1 MSKSEK
7 SEDADKEQSRY
18 VTWAVLI
25 GAGLVWWFYPQIRAA
40 VQPATGQI
48 EGTKTTESTE
58 LLVIEDEVGVSV
70 VVETPIVDVGQT
82 ELLPDIETKYPAP
95 ETDKPIASEP
105 NSAAVPIEEMTV
117 ILQELDQTA
126 VVGTKDESQSPISVE
141 VETEANSTDELAALS
156 ASIAPQPIIIDI
168 AVPRFDLVRIEDD
181 GSALIAGLAE
191 GTGYVILSVD
201 GVELPGARSN
211 LNGSG
216 QFVIFAFL
224 PPKLTPQALRLNLY
238 TDGENGFIVS
248 DEIVFVAAAP
258 KNENQEEVVASVSE
272 DTAEIDPQLE
282 ALPQTEEVVAS
293 VSEDTAEIDP
303 QLEALPQTEE
313 VVASVSEDIAEID
326 PELEAL
332 PQTEEVVAS
341 VSEDTAEI
349 DPQLEA
355 LPQTEDVVASLSEE
369 TAEIDPQP
377 EPVMQTEASAGSATT
392 KVLLVDETGVK
403 ILQDGEEAGPF
414 ITVSI
419 DTISYNLQGDVSI
432 GGRAAGRGFVR
443 IYLDNRAITTSHISD
458 SGYWTVDLLNVEAG
472 LYTLRVDELNSVG
485 DVMSRSETPFK
496 REEPTELAALMAET
510 DEVVVD
516 DAAEAETV
524 AAASDTLKSD
534 TAGKVQQESEIT
546 QTVVDVQAQVKN
558 LAASASDIYFEVEA
572 SGASSKGVGGE
583 PVELDAY
590 LRAPS
595 ATFRVKTVQPGSTLW
610 AIAKESYGA
619 GIEYFKVFDANK
631 ERIRDP
637 DLIYPGQVF
646 EIPD

>member
-58 LLVIEDEVGVSV
+58 LLVIEDEVVVSV
-70 VVETPIVDVGQT
+70 VAETPIVDVGQT

-95 ETDKPIASEP
+95 ETDKPIAVEP
-105 NSAAVPIEEMTV
+105 NSAAVPIEETIV

-156 ASIAPQPIIIDI
+156 APIAPQPIIIDI

-238 TDGENGFIVS
+238 TDGENGLIVS

-272 DTAEIDPQLE
+272 DTAEIDPELE
-282 ALPQTEEVVAS
+282 ALPQTEDVVAT

-313 VVASVSEDIAEID
+313 VVASVSED
-326 PELEAL
+326 
-332 PQTEEVVAS
+332 
-341 VSEDTAEI
+341 
-349 DPQLEA
+349 
-355 LPQTEDVVASLSEE
+355 

-443 IYLDNRAITTSHISD
+443 IYLDNRAITTSQISD

-546 QTVVDVQAQVKN
+546 QTVVDVQAQVEN

>member
-58 LLVIEDEVGVSV
+58 LLVIEDEVVVSV

-95 ETDKPIASEP
+95 ETDKPIAVEP
-105 NSAAVPIEEMTV
+105 NSAAVPIEETIV

-156 ASIAPQPIIIDI
+156 APIAPQPIIIDI

-238 TDGENGFIVS
+238 TDGENGLIVS

-258 KNENQEEVVASVSE
+258 KNENQEEVVASVSEDTAEIDPELEALPQTEDVVATVSE

-303 QLEALPQTEE
+303 QLEALPQTED
-313 VVASVSEDIAEID
+313 VVASVSED
-326 PELEAL
+326 
-332 PQTEEVVAS
+332 
-341 VSEDTAEI
+341 
-349 DPQLEA
+349 
-355 LPQTEDVVASLSEE
+355 

-443 IYLDNRAITTSHISD
+443 IYLDNRAITTSQISD

-510 DEVVVD
+510 DELVVD
-516 DAAEAETV
+516 DAVEAETV

>member
-58 LLVIEDEVGVSV
+58 LLVIEDEVVVSV

-82 ELLPDIETKYPAP
+82 ELPPDIETKYPAP
-95 ETDKPIASEP
+95 ETDKPIAVEP

-117 ILQELDQTA
+117 ILHELDQTA

-156 ASIAPQPIIIDI
+156 APIAPQPIIIDI

-238 TDGENGFIVS
+238 TDGENGLIVS

-272 DTAEIDPQLE
+272 DTAEIDPELE
-282 ALPQTEEVVAS
+282 ALPQTEDVVAT

-313 VVASVSEDIAEID
+313 VVASVSED
-326 PELEAL
+326 
-332 PQTEEVVAS
+332 
-341 VSEDTAEI
+341 
-349 DPQLEA
+349 
-355 LPQTEDVVASLSEE
+355 

-443 IYLDNRAITTSHISD
+443 IYLDNRAITTSQISD

-516 DAAEAETV
+516 DDAEAETV

-546 QTVVDVQAQVKN
+546 QTVVDVQAQVEN

>member
-58 LLVIEDEVGVSV
+58 LLVIEDEVVVSV

-95 ETDKPIASEP
+95 ETDKPIAVEP
-105 NSAAVPIEEMTV
+105 NSAAVPIEEMSG
-117 ILQELDQTA
+117 ILNELDQTA

-156 ASIAPQPIIIDI
+156 APIAPQPIIIDI

-238 TDGENGFIVS
+238 TDGENGLIVS

-303 QLEALPQTEE
+303 
-313 VVASVSEDIAEID
+313 
-326 PELEAL
+326 ELEAL
-332 PQTEEVVAS
+332 PQTEDVVAT
-341 VSEDTAEI
+341 VSEDTAEM

-355 LPQTEDVVASLSEE
+355 LPQTEDVVASVSEE

-443 IYLDNRAITTSHISD
+443 IYLDNRAITTSQISD

-524 AAASDTLKSD
+524 AAASDTLKSY

-583 PVELDAY
+583 PVELDAS

>member
-58 LLVIEDEVGVSV
+58 LLVIEDEAVVSV

-95 ETDKPIASEP
+95 ETDKPIAVEP

-117 ILQELDQTA
+117 ILQEPDQTA

-238 TDGENGFIVS
+238 TDGENGLIVS

-258 KNENQEEVVASVSE
+258 KNENQEEVVASVSEDTAEIDPELEALPQTEDVVATVSE

-303 QLEALPQTEE
+303 QLEALPQTED
-313 VVASVSEDIAEID
+313 VVASVSED
-326 PELEAL
+326 
-332 PQTEEVVAS
+332 
-341 VSEDTAEI
+341 
-349 DPQLEA
+349 
-355 LPQTEDVVASLSEE
+355 

-443 IYLDNRAITTSHISD
+443 IYLDNRAITTSQISD

-516 DAAEAETV
+516 GAAEAETV

>member
-48 EGTKTTESTE
+48 EGTKATESTE
-58 LLVIEDEVGVSV
+58 LLVIEDEVVVSV

-95 ETDKPIASEP
+95 ETDKPIAVEP
-105 NSAAVPIEEMTV
+105 NSAAVPIEETIV

-141 VETEANSTDELAALS
+141 VETEANSTDELATLS
-156 ASIAPQPIIIDI
+156 APIAPQPIIIDI

-238 TDGENGFIVS
+238 TDGENGLIVS

-258 KNENQEEVVASVSE
+258 KNENQEEVVASVSEDTAEIDPELEALPQTEDVVATVSE

-313 VVASVSEDIAEID
+313 V
-326 PELEAL
+326 
-332 PQTEEVVAS
+332 
-341 VSEDTAEI
+341 
-349 DPQLEA
+349 
-355 LPQTEDVVASLSEE
+355 
-369 TAEIDPQP
+369 
-377 EPVMQTEASAGSATT
+377 
-392 KVLLVDETGVK
+392 
-403 ILQDGEEAGPF
+403 
-414 ITVSI
+414 
-419 DTISYNLQGDVSI
+419 
-432 GGRAAGRGFVR
+432 
-443 IYLDNRAITTSHISD
+443 
-458 SGYWTVDLLNVEAG
+458 
-472 LYTLRVDELNSVG
+472 
-485 DVMSRSETPFK
+485 
-496 REEPTELAALMAET
+496 
-510 DEVVVD
+510 
-516 DAAEAETV
+516 
-524 AAASDTLKSD
+524 
-534 TAGKVQQESEIT
+534 
-546 QTVVDVQAQVKN
+546 
-558 LAASASDIYFEVEA
+558 
-572 SGASSKGVGGE
+572 
-583 PVELDAY
+583 
-590 LRAPS
+590 
-595 ATFRVKTVQPGSTLW
+595 
-610 AIAKESYGA
+610 
-619 GIEYFKVFDANK
+619 
-631 ERIRDP
+631 
-637 DLIYPGQVF
+637 
-646 EIPD
+646 

>member
-58 LLVIEDEVGVSV
+58 LLVIEDEAVVSV

-95 ETDKPIASEP
+95 ETDKPIAVEP

-117 ILQELDQTA
+117 LLQELDQTV

-191 GTGYVILSVD
+191 GTGHVILSVD

-238 TDGENGFIVS
+238 TDGENGLIVS

-272 DTAEIDPQLE
+272 DTAEIDPE
-282 ALPQTEEVVAS
+282 
-293 VSEDTAEIDP
+293 
-303 QLEALPQTEE
+303 
-313 VVASVSEDIAEID
+313 
-326 PELEAL
+326 
-332 PQTEEVVAS
+332 
-341 VSEDTAEI
+341 
-349 DPQLEA
+349 LEA
-355 LPQTEDVVASLSEE
+355 LPQTEDVVASVSEE

-443 IYLDNRAITTSHISD
+443 IYLDNRAITTSQISD

-510 DEVVVD
+510 DELVVD
-516 DAAEAETV
+516 DAVEAETV

>member
-1 MSKSEK
+1 MSNSEK
-7 SEDADKEQSRY
+7 SEDAGKEQSRY
-18 VTWAVLI
+18 AIWAVLI
-25 GAGLVWWFYPQIRAA
+25 GAVLVWWFYPQFRAA
-40 VQPATGQI
+40 VQPATGEI
-48 EGTKTTESTE
+48 VGTKPIETIKP
-58 LLVIEDEVGVSV
+58 LVIDNEAVASV
-70 VVETPIVDVGQT
+70 VVETPIVDVGPT
-82 ELLPDIETKYPAP
+82 ELLPDIETKYSAAT
-95 ETDKPIASEP
+95 TDKPIAVEP
-105 NSAAVPIEEMTV
+105 NSAGVSTQEITV
-117 ILQELDQTA
+117 TLPELDQT
-126 VVGTKDESQSPISVE
+126 VVLETKDESQASKSVE
-141 VETEANSTDELAALS
+141 VKTEADSVDELAAVS
-156 ASIAPQPIIIDI
+156 GPITPQPKIIDVV

-201 GVELPGARSN
+201 GVELPGARAD

-224 PPKLTPQALRLNLY
+224 PPKLTPQELRLHLY
-238 TDGENGFIVS
+238 TEGGNGLVAS

-258 KNENQEEVVASVSE
+258 KTQNQEEVVASVSE
-272 DTAEIDPQLE
+272 DTAEVDAQLE
-282 ALPQTEEVVAS
+282 AVTQTEEVVAS

-303 QLEALPQTEE
+303 QPD
-313 VVASVSEDIAEID
+313 SVI
-326 PELEAL
+326 
-332 PQTEEVVAS
+332 
-341 VSEDTAEI
+341 
-349 DPQLEA
+349 
-355 LPQTEDVVASLSEE
+355 
-369 TAEIDPQP
+369 
-377 EPVMQTEASAGSATT
+377 QTEASAVSATT

-403 ILQDGEEAGPF
+403 ILQDGEETGPF

-419 DTISYNLQGDVSI
+419 DTISYNLEGDVSI
-432 GGRAAGRGFVR
+432 GGRAAGQGFVR
-443 IYLDNRAITTSHISD
+443 IYLDNRAIITSQISD

-472 LYTLRVDELNSVG
+472 IYTLRVDELNSVG
-485 DVMSRSETPFK
+485 DVLSRSETPFK

-510 DEVVVD
+510 AEVVVD
-516 DAAEAETV
+516 DAAVAERV
-524 AAASDTLKSD
+524 AVASNNVKAG
-534 TAGKVQQESEIT
+534 TAGELQKEPKLT
-546 QTVVDVQAQVKN
+546 QTVVDVQAQVED
-558 LAASASDIYFEVEA
+558 LAGSTSDIYFEVEV

-583 PVELDAY
+583 PVELDAS

>member
-1 MSKSEK
+1 MSNSEK
-7 SEDADKEQSRY
+7 SEDAGKEQSRY
-18 VTWAVLI
+18 AIWAVLI
-25 GAGLVWWFYPQIRAA
+25 GAVLVWWFYPQFRAA
-40 VQPATGQI
+40 VQPATGEI
-48 EGTKTTESTE
+48 VGTKPVETIKP
-58 LLVIEDEVGVSV
+58 LVIDNEAVASV
-70 VVETPIVDVGQT
+70 VVETPIVDVGPT
-82 ELLPDIETKYPAP
+82 ELLPDIETKYSAAT
-95 ETDKPIASEP
+95 TDKPIAVEP
-105 NSAAVPIEEMTV
+105 NSAGVSTQEITV
-117 ILQELDQTA
+117 TLPGLDQT
-126 VVGTKDESQSPISVE
+126 VVVETKDESQASKSVE
-141 VETEANSTDELAALS
+141 VKTEADSVDELAS
-156 ASIAPQPIIIDI
+156 VSGPITPQPKIIDAV

-201 GVELPGARSN
+201 GVELPGARAD

-224 PPKLTPQALRLNLY
+224 PPKLTPQELRLHLY
-238 TDGENGFIVS
+238 TEGGNGLVAS

-258 KNENQEEVVASVSE
+258 KTQNQEEVVASVSE
-272 DTAEIDPQLE
+272 DTAEVDAQLE
-282 ALPQTEEVVAS
+282 AVTQTEEVVAS

-303 QLEALPQTEE
+303 QPD
-313 VVASVSEDIAEID
+313 SVI
-326 PELEAL
+326 
-332 PQTEEVVAS
+332 
-341 VSEDTAEI
+341 
-349 DPQLEA
+349 
-355 LPQTEDVVASLSEE
+355 
-369 TAEIDPQP
+369 
-377 EPVMQTEASAGSATT
+377 QTEASAVSATT

-403 ILQDGEEAGPF
+403 ILQDGEETGPF

-419 DTISYNLQGDVSI
+419 DTISYNLEGDVSI
-432 GGRAAGRGFVR
+432 GGRAAGQGFVR
-443 IYLDNRAITTSHISD
+443 IYLDNRAIITSQISD

-472 LYTLRVDELNSVG
+472 IYTLRVDELNSVG
-485 DVMSRSETPFK
+485 DVLSRSETPFK

-510 DEVVVD
+510 AEVVVD
-516 DAAEAETV
+516 DAAVAERV
-524 AAASDTLKSD
+524 AVASNNVKAG
-534 TAGKVQQESEIT
+534 TAGELQKEPKLT
-546 QTVVDVQAQVKN
+546 QTVVDVQAQVED
-558 LAASASDIYFEVEA
+558 LAGSTSDIYFEVEV

-583 PVELDAY
+583 PVELDAS

>member
-1 MSKSEK
+1 MSNSEK
-7 SEDADKEQSRY
+7 SEDAGKEQSRY
-18 VTWAVLI
+18 AIWAVLI
-25 GAGLVWWFYPQIRAA
+25 GAVLVWWFYPQFRAA
-40 VQPATGQI
+40 VQPATGEI
-48 EGTKTTESTE
+48 VGTKPVETIKP
-58 LLVIEDEVGVSV
+58 LVIDNEAVASV
-70 VVETPIVDVGQT
+70 VVETPIVDVGPT
-82 ELLPDIETKYPAP
+82 ELLPDIETKYSAAT
-95 ETDKPIASEP
+95 TDKPIAVEP
-105 NSAAVPIEEMTV
+105 NSAGVSTQEITV
-117 ILQELDQTA
+117 TLPELDQT
-126 VVGTKDESQSPISVE
+126 VVLETKDESQASKSVE
-141 VETEANSTDELAALS
+141 VKTEADSVDELAAVS
-156 ASIAPQPIIIDI
+156 GPITPQPKIIDVV

-201 GVELPGARSN
+201 GVELPGARAD

-224 PPKLTPQALRLNLY
+224 PPKLTPQELRLHLY
-238 TDGENGFIVS
+238 TEGGNGLVAS

-258 KNENQEEVVASVSE
+258 KTQNQEEVVASVSE
-272 DTAEIDPQLE
+272 DTAEVDAQLE
-282 ALPQTEEVVAS
+282 AVTQTEEVVAS

-303 QLEALPQTEE
+303 QPD
-313 VVASVSEDIAEID
+313 SVI
-326 PELEAL
+326 
-332 PQTEEVVAS
+332 
-341 VSEDTAEI
+341 
-349 DPQLEA
+349 
-355 LPQTEDVVASLSEE
+355 
-369 TAEIDPQP
+369 
-377 EPVMQTEASAGSATT
+377 QTEASAVSATT

-403 ILQDGEEAGPF
+403 ILQDGEETGPF

-419 DTISYNLQGDVSI
+419 DTISYNLEGDVSI
-432 GGRAAGRGFVR
+432 GGRAAGQGFVR
-443 IYLDNRAITTSHISD
+443 IYLDNRAIITSQISD

-472 LYTLRVDELNSVG
+472 IYTLRVDELDSVG
-485 DVMSRSETPFK
+485 DVLSRSETPFK

-510 DEVVVD
+510 AEVVVD
-516 DAAEAETV
+516 DAAVAERV
-524 AAASDTLKSD
+524 AVASNNVKAG
-534 TAGKVQQESEIT
+534 TAGELQKELKLT
-546 QTVVDVQAQVKN
+546 QTVVDVQAQVED
-558 LAASASDIYFEVEA
+558 LAGSTSDIYFEVEV

-583 PVELDAY
+583 PVELDAS

>member
-1 MSKSEK
+1 MSNSEK
-7 SEDADKEQSRY
+7 SEDAGKEQSRY
-18 VTWAVLI
+18 AIWAVLI
-25 GAGLVWWFYPQIRAA
+25 GAVLVWWFYPQFRAA
-40 VQPATGQI
+40 VQPATGEI
-48 EGTKTTESTE
+48 VGTKPVETIKP
-58 LLVIEDEVGVSV
+58 LVIDNEAVASV
-70 VVETPIVDVGQT
+70 VVETPIVDVGPT
-82 ELLPDIETKYPAP
+82 ELLPDIETKYSAAT
-95 ETDKPIASEP
+95 TDKPIAVEP
-105 NSAAVPIEEMTV
+105 NSAGVSTQEITV
-117 ILQELDQTA
+117 TLPELDQT
-126 VVGTKDESQSPISVE
+126 VVLETKDESQASKSVE
-141 VETEANSTDELAALS
+141 VKTEADSVDELAAVS
-156 ASIAPQPIIIDI
+156 GPITPQPKIIDVV

-201 GVELPGARSN
+201 GVELPGARAD

-224 PPKLTPQALRLNLY
+224 PPKLTPQELRLHLY
-238 TDGENGFIVS
+238 KEGGNGLVAS

-258 KNENQEEVVASVSE
+258 KTQNQEEVVASVSE
-272 DTAEIDPQLE
+272 DTAEVDAQLE
-282 ALPQTEEVVAS
+282 AVTQTEEVVAS

-303 QLEALPQTEE
+303 QPD
-313 VVASVSEDIAEID
+313 SVI
-326 PELEAL
+326 
-332 PQTEEVVAS
+332 
-341 VSEDTAEI
+341 
-349 DPQLEA
+349 
-355 LPQTEDVVASLSEE
+355 
-369 TAEIDPQP
+369 
-377 EPVMQTEASAGSATT
+377 QTEASAVSATT

-403 ILQDGEEAGPF
+403 ILQDGEETGPF

-419 DTISYNLQGDVSI
+419 DTISYNLEGDVSI
-432 GGRAAGRGFVR
+432 GGRAAGQGFVR
-443 IYLDNRAITTSHISD
+443 IYLDNRAIITSQISD

-472 LYTLRVDELNSVG
+472 IYTLRVDELDSVG
-485 DVMSRSETPFK
+485 DVLSRSETPFK

-510 DEVVVD
+510 AEVVVD
-516 DAAEAETV
+516 DAAVAERV
-524 AAASDTLKSD
+524 AGASNNVKAG
-534 TAGKVQQESEIT
+534 TAGELQKEPKLT
-546 QTVVDVQAQVKN
+546 QTVVDVQAQVED
-558 LAASASDIYFEVEA
+558 LAGSTSDIYFEVEV

-583 PVELDAY
+583 PVELDAS

>member
-58 LLVIEDEVGVSV
+58 LLVIEDEAVVSV

-95 ETDKPIASEP
+95 ETDKPIAVEP

-156 ASIAPQPIIIDI
+156 APIAPQPIIIDI

-238 TDGENGFIVS
+238 TDGENGLIVS

-258 KNENQEEVVASVSE
+258 KNENQEEVVASVSEDTAEIDPELEALPQTEDVVATVSE

-303 QLEALPQTEE
+303 QLEALPQTED
-313 VVASVSEDIAEID
+313 VVASVLED
-326 PELEAL
+326 
-332 PQTEEVVAS
+332 
-341 VSEDTAEI
+341 
-349 DPQLEA
+349 
-355 LPQTEDVVASLSEE
+355 

-443 IYLDNRAITTSHISD
+443 IYLDNRAITTSQISD

-524 AAASDTLKSD
+524 AVASDTLKSD

>member
-58 LLVIEDEVGVSV
+58 LLVIEDEAVVSV

-95 ETDKPIASEP
+95 ETDKPIAVEP
-105 NSAAVPIEEMTV
+105 NSAAVPIEETIV
-117 ILQELDQTA
+117 ILQEQDQTA

-156 ASIAPQPIIIDI
+156 APIAPQPIIIDI

-191 GTGYVILSVD
+191 GTGHVILSVD

-238 TDGENGFIVS
+238 TDGENGLIVS

-258 KNENQEEVVASVSE
+258 KNENQEEVVASVSEDTAEIDPELEALPQTEDVVATVSE

-303 QLEALPQTEE
+303 QLEAVPQTEE
-313 VVASVSEDIAEID
+313 VVASISED
-326 PELEAL
+326 
-332 PQTEEVVAS
+332 
-341 VSEDTAEI
+341 
-349 DPQLEA
+349 
-355 LPQTEDVVASLSEE
+355 

-443 IYLDNRAITTSHISD
+443 IYLDNRAITTSQISD

-496 REEPTELAALMAET
+496 REEPTELAALMAEP

-516 DAAEAETV
+516 DATEAETV
-524 AAASDTLKSD
+524 AAASDTLKSY

>member
-58 LLVIEDEVGVSV
+58 LLVIEDEAVVSV

-95 ETDKPIASEP
+95 ETDKPIAVEP

-156 ASIAPQPIIIDI
+156 APIAPQPIIIDI

-238 TDGENGFIVS
+238 TDGENGLIVS

-258 KNENQEEVVASVSE
+258 KNENQEEVVASVSEDTAEIDPELEALPQTEDVVATVSE

-303 QLEALPQTEE
+303 QLEALPQTED
-313 VVASVSEDIAEID
+313 VVASVSED
-326 PELEAL
+326 
-332 PQTEEVVAS
+332 
-341 VSEDTAEI
+341 
-349 DPQLEA
+349 
-355 LPQTEDVVASLSEE
+355 

-443 IYLDNRAITTSHISD
+443 IYLDNRAITTSQISD

-516 DAAEAETV
+516 DAAGAETV

>member
-58 LLVIEDEVGVSV
+58 LLVIEDEAVVSV

-95 ETDKPIASEP
+95 ETDKPIAVEP

-156 ASIAPQPIIIDI
+156 APIAPQPIIIDI

-191 GTGYVILSVD
+191 GTGHVILSVD

-238 TDGENGFIVS
+238 TDGENGLIVS

-282 ALPQTEEVVAS
+282 ALPQTEEVV
-293 VSEDTAEIDP
+293 
-303 QLEALPQTEE
+303 
-313 VVASVSEDIAEID
+313 VASVSED
-326 PELEAL
+326 
-332 PQTEEVVAS
+332 
-341 VSEDTAEI
+341 
-349 DPQLEA
+349 
-355 LPQTEDVVASLSEE
+355 

-443 IYLDNRAITTSHISD
+443 IYLDNRAITTSQISD

-546 QTVVDVQAQVKN
+546 QTVVDVQAQVEN

>member
-58 LLVIEDEVGVSV
+58 LLVIEDEAVVSA

-95 ETDKPIASEP
+95 ETDKPIAVEP
-105 NSAAVPIEEMTV
+105 NSAAVPIEETIV
-117 ILQELDQTA
+117 ILQEQDQTA

-141 VETEANSTDELAALS
+141 VETEAHSTDELATLS
-156 ASIAPQPIIIDI
+156 APIAPQPIIIDI

-201 GVELPGARSN
+201 GVELPEARSN

-238 TDGENGFIVS
+238 TDGENGLIVS

-272 DTAEIDPQLE
+272 DTAEIDP
-282 ALPQTEEVVAS
+282 
-293 VSEDTAEIDP
+293 
-303 QLEALPQTEE
+303 
-313 VVASVSEDIAEID
+313 
-326 PELEAL
+326 ELEAL

-341 VSEDTAEI
+341 VSED
-349 DPQLEA
+349 
-355 LPQTEDVVASLSEE
+355 

-403 ILQDGEEAGPF
+403 ILQDGEETGPF
-414 ITVSI
+414 VTVSI

-443 IYLDNRAITTSHISD
+443 IYLDNRAITTSQISD

-524 AAASDTLKSD
+524 AVASDTLKSD

>member
-1 MSKSEK
+1 MSNSEK
-7 SEDADKEQSRY
+7 SEDAGKEQSRY
-18 VTWAVLI
+18 AIWAVLI
-25 GAGLVWWFYPQIRAA
+25 GAVLVWWFYPQFRAA
-40 VQPATGQI
+40 VQPATGEI
-48 EGTKTTESTE
+48 VGTKPVETIKP
-58 LLVIEDEVGVSV
+58 LVIDNEAVASV
-70 VVETPIVDVGQT
+70 VVETPIVDVGPT
-82 ELLPDIETKYPAP
+82 ELLPDIETKYSAAT
-95 ETDKPIASEP
+95 TDKPIAVEP
-105 NSAAVPIEEMTV
+105 NSAGVSTQEITV
-117 ILQELDQTA
+117 TLPELDQT
-126 VVGTKDESQSPISVE
+126 VVLETKDESQASKSVE
-141 VETEANSTDELAALS
+141 VKTEADSVDELAAVS
-156 ASIAPQPIIIDI
+156 GPITPQPKIIDVV

-201 GVELPGARSN
+201 GVELPGARAD

-224 PPKLTPQALRLNLY
+224 PPKLTPQELRLHLY
-238 TDGENGFIVS
+238 TEGGNGLVAS

-258 KNENQEEVVASVSE
+258 KTQNQEEVVASVSE
-272 DTAEIDPQLE
+272 DTAEVDAQLE
-282 ALPQTEEVVAS
+282 AVTQTEEVVAS

-303 QLEALPQTEE
+303 QPD
-313 VVASVSEDIAEID
+313 SVI
-326 PELEAL
+326 
-332 PQTEEVVAS
+332 
-341 VSEDTAEI
+341 
-349 DPQLEA
+349 
-355 LPQTEDVVASLSEE
+355 
-369 TAEIDPQP
+369 
-377 EPVMQTEASAGSATT
+377 QTEASAVSATT

-403 ILQDGEEAGPF
+403 ILQDGEETGPF

-419 DTISYNLQGDVSI
+419 DTISYNLEGDVSI
-432 GGRAAGRGFVR
+432 GGRAAGQGFVR
-443 IYLDNRAITTSHISD
+443 IYLDNRAIITSQISD

-472 LYTLRVDELNSVG
+472 IYTLRVDELNSVG
-485 DVMSRSETPFK
+485 DVLSRSETPFK

-510 DEVVVD
+510 AEVVVD
-516 DAAEAETV
+516 DAAVAERV
-524 AAASDTLKSD
+524 AGASNNVKAG
-534 TAGKVQQESEIT
+534 TAGELQKEPKLT
-546 QTVVDVQAQVKN
+546 QTVVDVQAQVED
-558 LAASASDIYFEVEA
+558 LAGSTSDIYFEVEV

-583 PVELDAY
+583 PVELDAS

>member
-58 LLVIEDEVGVSV
+58 LLVIEDEVVVSV

-95 ETDKPIASEP
+95 ETDKPIAVEP

-156 ASIAPQPIIIDI
+156 APIAPQPIIIDI

-238 TDGENGFIVS
+238 TDGENGLIVS

-258 KNENQEEVVASVSE
+258 KNENQEEVVASVSEDTAEIDPELEALPQTEDVVATVSE

-303 QLEALPQTEE
+303 QLEALPQTED
-313 VVASVSEDIAEID
+313 VVASVSED
-326 PELEAL
+326 
-332 PQTEEVVAS
+332 
-341 VSEDTAEI
+341 
-349 DPQLEA
+349 
-355 LPQTEDVVASLSEE
+355 

-443 IYLDNRAITTSHISD
+443 IYLDNRAITTSQISD

>member
-58 LLVIEDEVGVSV
+58 LLVIEDEVVVSV

-95 ETDKPIASEP
+95 ETDKPIAVEP
-105 NSAAVPIEEMTV
+105 NSAAVPIEETIV
-117 ILQELDQTA
+117 ILQEQDQTA

-156 ASIAPQPIIIDI
+156 APIAPQPIIIDI

-238 TDGENGFIVS
+238 TDGENGLIVS

-272 DTAEIDPQLE
+272 DTAEIDPELEALPQTEDVVATVSEDTVEMDPQLE
-282 ALPQTEEVVAS
+282 ALPQTEDVVAT

-313 VVASVSEDIAEID
+313 VVASVSED
-326 PELEAL
+326 
-332 PQTEEVVAS
+332 
-341 VSEDTAEI
+341 
-349 DPQLEA
+349 
-355 LPQTEDVVASLSEE
+355 

-443 IYLDNRAITTSHISD
+443 IYLDNRAITTSQISD

-546 QTVVDVQAQVKN
+546 QTVVDVQAQVEN

-583 PVELDAY
+583 PVELDAS

-595 ATFRVKTVQPGSTLW
+595 VTFRVKTVQPGSTLW

>member
-1 MSKSEK
+1 M
-7 SEDADKEQSRY
+7 
-18 VTWAVLI
+18 
-25 GAGLVWWFYPQIRAA
+25 
-40 VQPATGQI
+40 
-48 EGTKTTESTE
+48 
-58 LLVIEDEVGVSV
+58 
-70 VVETPIVDVGQT
+70 
-82 ELLPDIETKYPAP
+82 
-95 ETDKPIASEP
+95 
-105 NSAAVPIEEMTV
+105 
-117 ILQELDQTA
+117 
-126 VVGTKDESQSPISVE
+126 
-141 VETEANSTDELAALS
+141 
-156 ASIAPQPIIIDI
+156 
-168 AVPRFDLVRIEDD
+168 
-181 GSALIAGLAE
+181 
-191 GTGYVILSVD
+191 
-201 GVELPGARSN
+201 
-211 LNGSG
+211 
-216 QFVIFAFL
+216 
-224 PPKLTPQALRLNLY
+224 
-238 TDGENGFIVS
+238 
-248 DEIVFVAAAP
+248 
-258 KNENQEEVVASVSE
+258 
-272 DTAEIDPQLE
+272 
-282 ALPQTEEVVAS
+282 
-293 VSEDTAEIDP
+293 
-303 QLEALPQTEE
+303 
-313 VVASVSEDIAEID
+313 
-326 PELEAL
+326 
-332 PQTEEVVAS
+332 
-341 VSEDTAEI
+341 

-355 LPQTEDVVASLSEE
+355 LPQTEDVVASVSEE

-443 IYLDNRAITTSHISD
+443 IYLDNRAITTSQISD

>member
-58 LLVIEDEVGVSV
+58 LLVIEDEVVVSV

-82 ELLPDIETKYPAP
+82 ELPPDIETKYPAP
-95 ETDKPIASEP
+95 ETDKPIAVEP
-105 NSAAVPIEEMTV
+105 NSAAVPIEETIV
-117 ILQELDQTA
+117 ILQAQDQTA

-156 ASIAPQPIIIDI
+156 APIAPQPIIIDI

-238 TDGENGFIVS
+238 TDGENGLIVS

-272 DTAEIDPQLE
+272 DTAEIDPQME
-282 ALPQTEEVVAS
+282 AV
-293 VSEDTAEIDP
+293 
-303 QLEALPQTEE
+303 
-313 VVASVSEDIAEID
+313 
-326 PELEAL
+326 
-332 PQTEEVVAS
+332 
-341 VSEDTAEI
+341 
-349 DPQLEA
+349 
-355 LPQTEDVVASLSEE
+355 PQTEDVVAPVSED

-443 IYLDNRAITTSHISD
+443 IYLDNRAITTSQISD

-516 DAAEAETV
+516 GAAEAETV